1 MKIKFIFLAAAMLT
15 ASLPLSSFGQKGNDQ
30 NTGAAAIVKAFY
42 AFHFRHNF
50 DFSERGL
57 RLRRKWLD
65 ESLYKLLLAD
75 RKKAAASKD
84 EVVGLD
90 GDPFTNSQEP
100 PDSFQVGESKQDDKS
115 ASVAVEFFWRDKGK
129 IVDQR
134 KVDVKLAKVANAWKI
149 TNIISGSSEDDDLVK
164 LLKHS
169 M

>member
-1 MKIKFIFLAAAMLT
+1 MKIKSIYLASAILI
-15 ASLPLSSFGQKGNDQ
+15 ASLPASSFGQRPADEV
-30 NTGAAAIVKAFY
+30 AATVKAFY
-42 AFHFRHNF
+42 SFHFQHDF

-65 ESLYKLLLAD
+65 ESLYKLLLED

-100 PDSFQVGESKQDDKS
+100 PNSFQVLQSNYNDKN
-115 ASVAVEFFWRDKGK
+115 ASVVVQLFWKDKGK
-129 IVDQR
+129 VVDQR
-134 KVDVKLAKVANAWKI
+134 KIEVKLTKVAGNWKI
-149 TNIISGSSEDDDLVK
+149 ENLISGDSEDDNLVH

-169 M
+169 GQ